1 MNRESLIEEKYKGV
15 MCLIEKTRDFPKEI
29 TVLKT
34 ILRRFTLNPQLQAEL
49 ESKLSRKL
57 AGYRGEKEL
66 DYHISQF
73 DHTRFY
79 ILHDLRIP
87 HNSTHFQIDSLLI
100 SDTFI
105 LIIDSKNYAG
115 TLDFYPE
122 FNYLLQT
129 LNGIEKVYLD
139 PLFQTKTQASQ
150 LKSFLLK
157 HHFSPP
163 PIEFLVSISNSQAII
178 RNPGNSQ
185 EVRMRVCKTP
195 AVAYK
200 IVSFDDHYHNKVF
213 TTKEIRKITK
223 LLMKSHEPYIPDILS
238 MNLPMDQVNKGVQCP
253 ECDQIGMKRIH
264 GNWICKKCG
273 HLSKDA
279 HINALRDFFVI
290 NGPAITSRQFSDF
303 LNISSIHQSK
313 RLLSALDLDSTGSTK
328 GRVYTP
334 SENFQLWE

>member
-1 MNRESLIEEKYKGV
+1 M
-15 MCLIEKTRDFPKEI
+15 IEKTRNFPREI

-49 ESKLSRKL
+49 ESKLSRKS

-73 DHTRFY
+73 DHSKFY

-87 HNSTHFQIDSLLI
+87 HNNTHFQIDSLLI
-100 SDTFI
+100 SNTFI

-129 LNGIEKVYLD
+129 LNGIEKVYPD
-139 PLFQTKTQASQ
+139 PILQTRTQASQ

-163 PIEFLVSISNSQAII
+163 PIEYLVSISNSQAVI

-185 EVRMRVCKTP
+185 EVTMRVFKTP

-200 IVSFDDHYHNKVF
+200 IQSLNDKYHKQVLS
-213 TTKEIRKITK
+213 TKEIKKITK
-223 LLMKSHEPYIPDILS
+223 LLLKSHEPYIPDILS
-238 MNLPMDQVNKGVQCP
+238 MNLPMDQVHKGVQCP
-253 ECDQIGMKRIH
+253 ECSRIGMKKIH
-264 GNWICKKCG
+264 GNWVCKKCG

-279 HINALRDFFVI
+279 HIDALRDFFII
-290 NGPAITSRQFSDF
+290 NGPAITSRQFCDF
-303 LNISSIHQSK
+303 LNIPSIHQAK
-313 RLLSALDLDSTGSTK
+313 RLLSSMDLDSTGTKK
-328 GRVYTP
+328 GRVYKP
-334 SENFQLWE
+334 GKNFPLWE